1 MTGRR
6 LAAAAGLLAV
16 LAGGCA
22 TTRPA
27 AVPEAEAARVR
38 DLWDRSR
45 AEAWGQRRFKALFSG
60 ESVPRAGAV
69 VRGYLSVF
77 WDGETLEWRLSAPLA
92 GGVRQG
98 RLSRHGGSPGAVPF
112 PSRVTERDAIGALL
126 GVLDLPASGAGVSRE
141 GDFHLLD
148 LGGGRAGRLDA
159 SGRVVGLRLAADAS
173 VRLEPG
179 AAVPRRIEA
188 VGPEGRV
195 VLALESYGPWEDE
208 PSSRQAGED

>member
-6 LAAAAGLLAV
+6 LAAAAGVLAV
-16 LAGGCA
+16 LSGGCA
-22 TTRPA
+22 TARPS

-38 DLWDRSR
+38 ELWER
-45 AEAWGQRRFKALFSG
+45 AREEAWGQRRFKALFRG

-98 RLSRHGGSPGAVPF
+98 LLSRSGASPGAVPL
-112 PSRVTERDAIGALL
+112 PARVSERDAIGVLL
-126 GVLDLPASGAGVSRE
+126 GVLDVPAAGAEVLRDGES
-141 GDFHLLD
+141 HLLD
-148 LGGGRAGRLDA
+148 LGGGRAGRLDSA
-159 SGRVVGLRLAADAS
+159 GRVVELRLGSDAS
-173 VRLEPG
+173 VRLDPG
-179 AAVPRRIEA
+179 PALPRRLEA

-195 VLALESYGPWEDE
+195 VLALESFGPWEEVRSD
-208 PSSRQAGED
+208 PGGG